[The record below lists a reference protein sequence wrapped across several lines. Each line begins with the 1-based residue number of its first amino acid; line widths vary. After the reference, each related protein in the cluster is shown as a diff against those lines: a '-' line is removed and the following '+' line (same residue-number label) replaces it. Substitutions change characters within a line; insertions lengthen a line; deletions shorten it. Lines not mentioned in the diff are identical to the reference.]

1 MANEFSVT
9 IHDFI
14 SARIAAGTRKKAD
27 AENADDRASVRYY
40 EGWLQELMVIRQYM
54 ADNIDLKTQKYF

>member
-14 SARIAAGTRKKAD
+14 SAQIAAGSRGKAD
-27 AENADDRASVRYY
+27 AEQTDDRASVRYY
-40 EGWLQELMVIRQYM
+40 EGRLQELNIIRQYM
-54 ADNIDLKTQKYF
+54 ADNIDLKTQKYY